1 MHGGE
6 TAPGFNAPPSLC
18 WSLRGLGPHPG
29 GSRPQHPPA
38 LCMCC
43 CCCFGCFGPR
53 HRAAANQGGGK
64 RRVQRGSWT
73 PRTASA
79 VAQAGGQGLLFHLR
93 AAIGIHTQIPFPC
106 MGIRAARSPVFCP
119 CCAWGA
125 MVSPAE
131 PSCNVEHK
139 RSALHRWLGLGLL
152 PTPPLQTVPKLALVL
167 SRSSR
172 GQEHRM
178 HTAAL
183 GAPRFAAWAS
193 GASAVLAS
201 HTKGIQNK
209 QQKAELICAWRMQRI
224 SPLFATDR

>member
-6 TAPGFNAPPSLC
+6 TAPRFNAPPSLC
-18 WSLRGLGPHPG
+18 WSLRGVGPHPG
-29 GSRPQHPPA
+29 GQPSSASPSTVHVLLLLLWVLRPTAPSRCQPRGGEAPSPKRELDPQNR
-38 LCMCC
+38 LCCRS
-43 CCCFGCFGPR
+43 GR
-53 HRAAANQGGGK
+53 Q
-64 RRVQRGSWT
+64 
-73 PRTASA
+73 PRTF
-79 VAQAGGQGLLFHLR
+79 VPPR

>member
-1 MHGGE
+1 MLELERGWSPSWGQPSSASPSTVHVLLLLLWVLRPTAPSRCQPRGGE
-6 TAPGFNAPPSLC
+6 APSPKRELDPQNRLC
-18 WSLRGLGPHPG
+18 CRSG
-29 GSRPQHPPA
+29 
-38 LCMCC
+38 
-43 CCCFGCFGPR
+43 
-53 HRAAANQGGGK
+53 
-64 RRVQRGSWT
+64 RR
-73 PRTASA
+73 PRTF
-79 VAQAGGQGLLFHLR
+79 VPPR

-172 GQEHRM
+172 GQDAQNAHSCSQCPTLRCLGFWSQRCSGFPYERHSEQ
-178 HTAAL
+178 TAKSRTDLCLEDAKD
-183 GAPRFAAWAS
+183 
-193 GASAVLAS
+193 LAFVC
-201 HTKGIQNK
+201 H
-209 QQKAELICAWRMQRI
+209 
-224 SPLFATDR
+224 

>member
-6 TAPGFNAPPSLC
+6 TAPRFNAPPSLC
-18 WSLRGLGPHPG
+18 WSLRGVGPHPG
-29 GSRPQHPPA
+29 GSHPQHPPA

-172 GQEHRM
+172 GQDAQNAHSCSQCPTLRCLGFWSQRCSGFPYERHSEQ
-178 HTAAL
+178 TAKSRTDLCLEDAKD
-183 GAPRFAAWAS
+183 
-193 GASAVLAS
+193 LAFVC
-201 HTKGIQNK
+201 H
-209 QQKAELICAWRMQRI
+209 
-224 SPLFATDR
+224 